1 MKRRQILRM
10 AIAALAVC
18 GMMTACNNSNNQVR
32 DFAISAAKKF
42 SSNQVDSI
50 RAIYPGAEKIDSFA
64 LDFNPDSLDVEKTE
78 APNTFKVRFSQ
89 NADMVVEMTE
99 DGKMTVK
106 ESRGLFAYPA
116 DRMDLA
122 KKTGQWNS
130 SITDLEFSKRMED
143 TMFPSW
149 IQSKMADAMKSLV
162 KITKSNVSKKHISD
176 YWTSSEKD
184 VCTYTIEVSNET
196 DQEIGGNDYT
206 ISAIETWKYFEDGWA
221 DLSFRETTKRQS
233 SSKMLTGKPIPP
245 KGSVTYSWNRSFE
258 GSHHFGYKDFDV
270 NATVNFTSN
279 KASFGYKFT
288 GKEYEEYQNSK

>member
-1 MKRRQILRM
+1 MKKTITLVPMIL
-10 AIAALAVC
+10 ALLLFS
-18 GMMTACNNSNNQVR
+18 ACNKNAEVKQFAA
-32 DFAISAAKKF
+32 DFAEKVSK
-42 SSNQVDSI
+42 NQVDSV
-50 RAIYPGAEKIDSFA
+50 RALYPDAAKCDSFA
-64 LDFNPDSLDVEKTE
+64 LAF
-78 APNTFKVRFSQ
+78 
-89 NADMVVEMTE
+89 NADSIQVAETETAGLYKVTMGNANFTVQKTE

-106 ESRGLFAYPA
+106 ESHGLFAYPA

>member
-1 MKRRQILRM
+1 MKKTIFLVPMIL
-10 AIAALAVC
+10 ALLLFS
-18 GMMTACNNSNNQVR
+18 ACNKNAEVKQFAA
-32 DFAISAAKKF
+32 DFAEKVSK
-42 SSNQVDSI
+42 NQVDSV
-50 RAIYPGAEKIDSFA
+50 RALYPDAAKCDSFA
-64 LDFNPDSLDVEKTE
+64 LAF
-78 APNTFKVRFSQ
+78 
-89 NADMVVEMTE
+89 NADSIQVAETETAGLYKVTMGNANFTVQKTE

-106 ESRGLFAYPA
+106 ESHGLFAYPA

>member
-1 MKRRQILRM
+1 MKK
-10 AIAALAVC
+10 AITLVPMILAVLLFS
-18 GMMTACNNSNNQVR
+18 ACNKNAEVKQFAA
-32 DFAISAAKKF
+32 DFAEKVSK
-42 SSNQVDSI
+42 NQVDSV
-50 RAIYPGAEKIDSFA
+50 RALYPDAAKCDSF
-64 LDFNPDSLDVEKTE
+64 SL
-78 APNTFKVRFSQ
+78 AF
-89 NADMVVEMTE
+89 NADSIQVAETETAGLYKVTMGNADFTVQKTE

-106 ESRGLFAYPA
+106 ESHGLFAYPA

-233 SSKMLTGKPIPP
+233 SSKMLTGKPIPA

>member
-1 MKRRQILRM
+1 MKKTIFLVPMIL
-10 AIAALAVC
+10 ALLLFS
-18 GMMTACNNSNNQVR
+18 ACNKNAEVKQFAA
-32 DFAISAAKKF
+32 DFAEKVSK
-42 SSNQVDSI
+42 NQVDSV
-50 RAIYPGAEKIDSFA
+50 RALYPDAAKCDSF
-64 LDFNPDSLDVEKTE
+64 SL
-78 APNTFKVRFSQ
+78 AF
-89 NADMVVEMTE
+89 NADSIQVAETETAGLYKVTMGNADFTVQKTE

-106 ESRGLFAYPA
+106 ESHGLFAYPA

-233 SSKMLTGKPIPP
+233 SSKMLTGKPIPA

>member
-1 MKRRQILRM
+1 MKKTIFLVPMIL
-10 AIAALAVC
+10 ALLLFS
-18 GMMTACNNSNNQVR
+18 ACNKNAEVKQFAA
-32 DFAISAAKKF
+32 DFAEKVSK
-42 SSNQVDSI
+42 NQVDSV
-50 RAIYPGAEKIDSFA
+50 RALYPDAAKCDSF
-64 LDFNPDSLDVEKTE
+64 SL
-78 APNTFKVRFSQ
+78 AF
-89 NADMVVEMTE
+89 NADSIQVAETETAGLYKVTMGNANFTVQKTE

-106 ESRGLFAYPA
+106 ESHGLFAYPA

>member
-1 MKRRQILRM
+1 MKKTIFLVPMIL
-10 AIAALAVC
+10 ALLLFS
-18 GMMTACNNSNNQVR
+18 ACNKNAEVKQFAA
-32 DFAISAAKKF
+32 DFAEKVSK
-42 SSNQVDSI
+42 NQVDSV
-50 RAIYPGAEKIDSFA
+50 RALYPDAAKCDSF
-64 LDFNPDSLDVEKTE
+64 SL
-78 APNTFKVRFSQ
+78 AF
-89 NADMVVEMTE
+89 NADSIQVAETETAGLYKVTMGNADFTVQKTE

-106 ESRGLFAYPA
+106 ESHGLFAYPA

>member
-1 MKRRQILRM
+1 MKKTITFVPMIL
-10 AIAALAVC
+10 ALLLFS
-18 GMMTACNNSNNQVR
+18 ACNKNAEVKQFAA
-32 DFAISAAKKF
+32 DFAEKVSK
-42 SSNQVDSI
+42 NQVDSV
-50 RAIYPGAEKIDSFA
+50 RALYPDAAKCDSF
-64 LDFNPDSLDVEKTE
+64 SL
-78 APNTFKVRFSQ
+78 AF
-89 NADMVVEMTE
+89 NADSIQVAETETAGLYKVTMGNAEFTVQKTE

-106 ESRGLFAYPA
+106 ESHGLFAYPA

-233 SSKMLTGKPIPP
+233 SSKMLTGKPIPA

>member
-1 MKRRQILRM
+1 MKKAITLVPMIL
-10 AIAALAVC
+10 ALLLFS
-18 GMMTACNNSNNQVR
+18 ACNKNAEVKQFAA
-32 DFAISAAKKF
+32 DFAEKVSK
-42 SSNQVDSI
+42 NQVDSV
-50 RAIYPGAEKIDSFA
+50 RALYPDAAKCDSFA
-64 LDFNPDSLDVEKTE
+64 LAF
-78 APNTFKVRFSQ
+78 
-89 NADMVVEMTE
+89 NADSIQVAETETAGLYKVTMGNANFTVQKTE

-106 ESRGLFAYPA
+106 ESHGLFAYPA

-206 ISAIETWKYFEDGWA
+206 ISAIETWKYYEDGWA

-233 SSKMLTGKPIPP
+233 SSKMLTGKPIPA

-279 KASFGYKFT
+279 KTSFGYKFT

>member
-1 MKRRQILRM
+1 MKKTITLVPMIL
-10 AIAALAVC
+10 ALLLFS
-18 GMMTACNNSNNQVR
+18 ACNKNAEVKQFAA
-32 DFAISAAKKF
+32 DFAEKVSK
-42 SSNQVDSI
+42 NQVDSV
-50 RAIYPGAEKIDSFA
+50 RALYPDAAKCDSF
-64 LDFNPDSLDVEKTE
+64 SL
-78 APNTFKVRFSQ
+78 AF
-89 NADMVVEMTE
+89 NADSIQVAETETAGLYKVTMGNADFTVQKTE

-106 ESRGLFAYPA
+106 ESHGLFAYPA

-233 SSKMLTGKPIPP
+233 SSKMLTGKPIPA